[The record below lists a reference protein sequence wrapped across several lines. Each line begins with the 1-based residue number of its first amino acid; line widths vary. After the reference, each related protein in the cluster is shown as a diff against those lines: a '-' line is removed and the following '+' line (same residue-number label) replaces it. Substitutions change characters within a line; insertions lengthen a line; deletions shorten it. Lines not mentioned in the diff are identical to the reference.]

1 MYIIT
6 YYYTMEF
13 TSATE
18 IARKWTK
25 ILSEQDEVVIL
36 KNNAFLW
43 LYLWW
48 TLGKTILESWI
59 IQQIREELWEMQD
72 RETSALVE
80 DYRNNWLGDES
91 QDFSDFLRE
100 YDV

>member
-1 MYIIT
+1 
-6 YYYTMEF
+6 MEF

-36 KNNAFLW
+36 KNNTFLW

-72 RETSALVE
+72 GETSALIE
-80 DYRNNWLGDES
+80 DYRNHGLGDDS
-91 QDFSDFLRE
+91 QDFSDFLKE